1 MKIGFI
7 GLGIMGESM
16 CENIVKKHNDSV
28 YASDINKKQ
37 VEKLAGLGAIP
48 CENNVEVAKN
58 ADLIITMVP
67 KSEHVKAVYTELLP
81 YIDET
86 KICIDMSTIDPA
98 VSIECAKMIKAK
110 GAQFADCPVV
120 KSKPAAIDGTLGIL
134 IGADEELVPTI
145 KPILSYMGS
154 NIKYMGENGR
164 GIVMKICS
172 NAMVAAVQNGVNE
185 TMALAQKWGLEI
197 DDYAEAISYGGG
209 KNFYLELQKDNL
221 KTENWTTAFSLENE
235 HKDLGIC
242 TRMAEEVGFD
252 MPGLKVC
259 KAVYDKGMEL
269 GMGKLDFRSTYKI
282 VKGE

>member
-120 KSKPAAIDGTLGIL
+120 KSKPAAIDGKLGIL

-221 KTENWTTAFSLENE
+221 KAENWTTAFSLENE